1 MEQFCGRLAGT
12 GCAMQWAV
20 DADVLVS
27 KLEWA
32 EMNVKAFA
40 RLRNLAESVEEQD
53 DSVADSSPLSGRQ
66 KIW

>member
-1 MEQFCGRLAGT
+1 
-12 GCAMQWAV
+12 MQWAV